1 MKVFRNNGVKTYYMS
16 NLLNKLSSPA
26 IGTACLSIAGLSMN
40 SSVVEAQSRDPKKPN
55 IVFILADDLGYAEI
69 GCNGSDR
76 YKTPNIDKLASQGI
90 RFTNAYA
97 NPLSGPSRA
106 VLLTGR
112 YNFRTGATNQDA
124 TGLLKPEVETFI
136 PSYLKQGGYVSTSIG
151 KWGQLP
157 LDPSDF
163 GFEDYL
169 RFYGSGIYWSSPE
182 KIQKYR
188 MNGNNLVLN
197 ENEYMP
203 DLMHKRMVE
212 FLAANKD
219 KPFFAYYPLS
229 HVHGEIKPTPDSKSD
244 SKDIYADNIA
254 YMDKLVGQLR
264 TELDR
269 LNLSDNTILIF
280 FSDNGT
286 AGGHADQATIGGRRL
301 SGQKG
306 TMLEGGSLEPLI
318 IYWPGVTPKGKVCN
332 DLISSTDFLPTF
344 AEIAGIELPKDKV
357 LDGQSFNAQLHG
369 KKGNPR
375 TSLFVQLANNY
386 WVRSA
391 NWKLNQSGELFD
403 MTKAPFEEILVPADT
418 QNPDAIAARKS
429 LQAELDRL
437 NPKGG
442 FIDNGDGTGRHAN
455 KAKNKAKKE
464 TKDKSEKKNKKSK
477 QVTETE
483 PDDDW
488 W

>member
-1 MKVFRNNGVKTYYMS
+1 MKNILKR
-16 NLLNKLSSPA
+16 LSSPA
-26 IGTACLSIAGLSMN
+26 IGSACLSIAGLSMN
-40 SSVVEAQSRDPKKPN
+40 SSVAEAQNRDPKKPN
-55 IVFILADDLGYAEI
+55 IIFILADDLGYAEI
-69 GCNGSDR
+69 GCNGSDL

-106 VLLTGR
+106 VLLSGR

-124 TGLLKPEVETFI
+124 CSEIFSPNEKLIPEFM
-136 PSYLKQGGYVSTSIG
+136 KQGGYVSTAIG

-157 LDPSDF
+157 LDPSNF

-169 RFYGSGIYWSSPE
+169 RFYGSGVYWSSPE
-182 KIQKYR
+182 KKQKYK
-188 MNGNNLVLN
+188 MNGADLELK
-197 ENEYMP
+197 EKEYMP

-212 FLAANKD
+212 FMTANKN
-219 KPFFAYYPLS
+219 KPFFAYYSLS
-229 HVHGEIKPTPDSKSD
+229 HVHGEILPTPDSKKN

-264 TELDR
+264 KELDR

-286 AGGHADQATIGGRRL
+286 AGGHADLATIGGRRL

-306 TMLEGGSLEPLI
+306 SMLEGGSLEPLI
-318 IYWPGVTPKGKVCN
+318 VYWPGVTPKGKVSN
-332 DLISSTDFLPTF
+332 ELISSTDFLPTF
-344 AEIAGIELPKDKV
+344 AEIAGVELPKDII

-369 KKGNPR
+369 EKGNPR

-386 WVRSA
+386 WVRSTS
-391 NWKLNQSGELFD
+391 WKLNQSGELFD
-403 MTKAPFEEILVPADT
+403 MSKAPFEEILVPADT

-442 FIDNGDGTGRHAN
+442 FIDKGDGTGRHAN

-464 TKDKSEKKNKKSK
+464 NKDKSEKKNKKSK
-477 QVTETE
+477 EVSETE